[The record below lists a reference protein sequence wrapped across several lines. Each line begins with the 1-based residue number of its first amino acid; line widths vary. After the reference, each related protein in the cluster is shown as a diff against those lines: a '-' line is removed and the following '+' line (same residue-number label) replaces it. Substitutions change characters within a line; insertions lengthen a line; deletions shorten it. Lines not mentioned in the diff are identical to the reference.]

1 MTPSSDAKGHAEHTC
16 RATRRHRV
24 ARRRC
29 TRRHRVARKR
39 TKPQLASKLSPLD
52 ATEWHKDGALDATEW
67 HALPRT
73 PANPIPNP
81 VTVGVSRCRRTIGM
95 SNNRGALMGR

>member
-1 MTPSSDAKGHAEHTC
+1 VTPSSDAKGHAEHTC

-24 ARRRC
+24 ALRLDRD
-29 TRRHRVARKR
+29 TQGHRG
-39 TKPQLASKLSPLD
+39 LGIEPLD
-52 ATEWHKDGALDATEW
+52 ATEWHEDGALDATEW

-81 VTVGVSRCRRTIGM
+81 VTVGVSRRRRTVGM
-95 SNNRGALMGR
+95 SNNRGVLMGR